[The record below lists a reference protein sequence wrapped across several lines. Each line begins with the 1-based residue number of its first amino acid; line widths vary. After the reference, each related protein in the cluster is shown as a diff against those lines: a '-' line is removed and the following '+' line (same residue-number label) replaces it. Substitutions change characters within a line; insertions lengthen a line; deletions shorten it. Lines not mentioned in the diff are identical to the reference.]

1 MTTVHELFRHAGVRY
16 GGAVA
21 WGMEVPLA
29 GPGVYVVSTSANR
42 NDSAGLTECPL
53 DFAAV
58 SSLLEVRPETT
69 IDGDQAD
76 AQQVANR
83 LNAMW
88 PAGEPVVYIGLA
100 GTSTHERVG
109 QFYETS
115 IGARGPHA
123 GGWPVQMLDT
133 ARLWVHYGPAD
144 APAVAEAAMVDR
156 FVEGLPGDVRRAL
169 IDPVTP
175 LPFANLTFPTGR
187 RKIHGFRGV
196 KAPRNVSESRG
207 GPTDTESAAVVTGF
221 GRTQELTD
229 ADLAAGQIRIPRDWK
244 QLFPESKFEIKVELG
259 GEMYPAS
266 WDPREGG
273 DKERSGVIRVGREV
287 LTRHMSASGSRIVED
302 TGSGYRFL

>member
-1 MTTVHELFRHAGVRY
+1 M
-16 GGAVA
+16 
-21 WGMEVPLA
+21 
-29 GPGVYVVSTSANR
+29 
-42 NDSAGLTECPL
+42 PL
-53 DFAAV
+53 DLAAV
-58 SSLLEVRPETT
+58 NSLLEVRPETT

-76 AQQVANR
+76 AQQVGNR

-100 GTSTHERVG
+100 GTSTHQRVG
-109 QFYETS
+109 QFYETA

-156 FVEGLPGDVRRAL
+156 FVEGLAGDVRRSL
-169 IDPVTP
+169 IDPATP
-175 LPFANLTFPTGR
+175 VPFANLTFPTGR

-207 GPTDTESAAVVTGF
+207 GPTGTEGAAVVTGF
-221 GRTQELTD
+221 GRTQGLTD
-229 ADLAAGQIRIPRDWK
+229 ADLAAGQIRIPRESK

-302 TGSGYRFL
+302 TGRGYRFL